1 MNGNHEND
9 NPSTWRAIGVPLLA
23 TVIAIMFWMQYY
35 SSVGWWPFILFVI
48 WVVQY
53 TRYSS
58 MRRGEK
64 WD

>member
-1 MNGNHEND
+1 MSENRT
-9 NPSTWRAIGVPLLA
+9 NKNLSAWRTIGTPLFA

-53 TRYSS
+53 ARFSQRRRSS
-58 MRRGEK
+58 
-64 WD
+64 DN